1 MKQPYVIVLA
11 GSTREGRRY
20 AKLAGL
26 PKGRHRVVFSAK
38 QIRHLRHAE
47 IHELPSFKRR
57 PDRHGINAALRYTKG
72 ERKLVEMPADVEQ
85 DSRGPLTQRQLEVAY
100 RFNALRETPALDAVS
115 ELAKAEELDALD
127 GLKQV
132 SEVRSNVE
140 AILAKAEDSA
150 AILQEFEDKDG
161 EVEDQGDGMGPQLTI
176 EGDEEPV
183 EPKAPIRRRRTR
195 CKLCDNLVAGDDDPA
210 HDAVKHAEANRGVT
224 LPNPDAPAKPV
235 DPRSFFG
242 G

>member
-11 GSTREGRRY
+11 GNTREGRRY

-38 QIRHLRHAE
+38 QIRRLRYAE

-72 ERKLVEMPADVEQ
+72 ERKLVEMPVDVEQ
-85 DSRGPLTQRQLEVAY
+85 DPRGPLTARQLEVAY
-100 RFNALRETPALDAVS
+100 RFNTLRDLDADEQMS
-115 ELAKAEELDALD
+115 PNDDIEQMSPNGDIPPK
-127 GLKQV
+127 
-132 SEVRSNVE
+132 
-140 AILAKAEDSA
+140 
-150 AILQEFEDKDG
+150 
-161 EVEDQGDGMGPQLTI
+161 DQGDGLGPQLTI
-176 EGDEEPV
+176 DGGEEPV
-183 EPKAPIRRRRTR
+183 KPKARRRTR
-195 CKLCDNLVAGDDDPA
+195 CKVCDNLVASDDDPA
-210 HDAVKHAEANRGVT
+210 HDAVKHAEANRGVA

-235 DPRSFFG
+235 DPRSLFG